1 VPTDRAVAW
10 WVTLAAAV
18 LTAGTALLPPV
29 LWVVLSH
36 ERMAGSL
43 EAEVE
48 INSRSITQI
57 VGSNP
62 DLWEFEQDRISELLA
77 RRPRQGIAERRRVL
91 NGRGELVA
99 ESADPISPPLI
110 TRAIPLLDSGQPV
123 GRIEISRSL
132 RPLLLRAGLLAALL
146 LPAGLLAFLLLRN
159 LPLRALRRSS
169 EALRRERDA
178 AQRYLDVAGVLLVV
192 LDEGGRVTRVN
203 RKGLE
208 ILGLPE
214 GEVIGRDWLATFVVS
229 EERAHGSSAM
239 EAARSG
245 GVGACEYSVA
255 DPSSG
260 TRRILSCFATPI
272 VDERGARSGLLL
284 SGTDVTRQRQLEG
297 QLRQADKLRAI
308 GLLAG
313 GVAHDFNGV
322 LSQIKAH
329 AAVLRADLELGNPHR
344 LDADEILAG
353 ADRAAALTS
362 SLLTFSRRQ
371 AMTPEKLDLVDLV
384 RGVQRRLRRLLR
396 DEIALALELPA
407 APLPALADGGQ
418 IEQLLVNLVTNAQE
432 AIKGA
437 GRVVVAVSALDAGE
451 ARREALS
458 PPGGY
463 ARISVTDDGAGLDAE
478 TLAQAFE
485 PFFTTKDPG
494 KGPGLGLAMAFG
506 IAELHHGSIRIASEP
521 GRGATVTFLLP
532 LRGAS

>member
-1 VPTDRAVAW
+1 MPTDRAVAW

-18 LTAGTALLPPV
+18 LTAGTALLPPI

-48 INSRSITQI
+48 INSRSIARI
-57 VGSNP
+57 IGSNP
-62 DLWEFEQDRISELLA
+62 DLWEFEQDRISEFLA
-77 RRPRQGIAERRRVL
+77 RRPRHGTPERRRVV

-110 TRAIPLLDSGQPV
+110 TRSFPLLDAGRPV

-146 LPAGLLAFLLLRN
+146 LPAGLVAFLLLRN

-169 EALRRERDA
+169 EALRRERDT

-192 LDEGGRVTRVN
+192 LDERGRVTRVN

-208 ILGLPE
+208 LLGRPE
-214 GEVIGRDWLATFVVS
+214 AEVVGREWLASFVAS
-229 EERAHGSSAM
+229 EERARGSSLM
-239 EAARSG
+239 AAALDG
-245 GVGACEYSVA
+245 AVAACEYPVA
-255 DPSSG
+255 SPDG
-260 TRRILSCFATPI
+260 ERRILSCVASPI
-272 VDERGARSGLLL
+272 TDEHGGRSGLLL
-284 SGTDVTRQRQLEG
+284 SGTDVTRQKQLEA

-308 GLLAG
+308 ALLAG

-322 LSQIKAH
+322 LSQIKGH

-371 AMTPEKLDLVDLV
+371 AMNAERVDLAALV

-396 DEIALALELPA
+396 VEIALELVVPDG
-407 APLPALADGGQ
+407 PLHALADPGQ

-432 AIKGA
+432 AIEGA
-437 GRVVVAVSALDAGE
+437 GRVVVSASALDADE
-451 ARREALS
+451 ARREGLAA
-458 PPGGY
+458 PGPH

-478 TLAQAFE
+478 TLAHVFE
-485 PFFTTKDPG
+485 PFFTTKEPG

-521 GRGATVTFLLP
+521 GFGATVTFLLP